1 MHLSGCT
8 DTLEDAIQPLET
20 KNALLLKTKAVD
32 GTSAS
37 ERVAEELVMSE
48 DMKKMEEQ
56 VHSVSSSI
64 KKFFGSYEG
73 ITLQSR

>member
-48 DMKKMEEQ
+48 DMKKM
-56 VHSVSSSI
+56 
-64 KKFFGSYEG
+64 GSP
-73 ITLQSR
+73 